1 MPSKSIS
8 IKEEVYKKLN
18 EFRTKNESFSL
29 TIERLLETHL
39 DIMSLAGAWKKIPDV
54 NPALELVEKIVKKIH
69 ETENDTS
76 RLI

>member
-1 MPSKSIS
+1 MTSKSIS

-18 EFRTKNESFSL
+18 EFRTKNESFSR

-69 ETENDTS
+69 ETENDTIQ
-76 RLI
+76 LI

>member
-1 MPSKSIS
+1 MTSKSIS

-18 EFRTKNESFSL
+18 EFRTKNESFSR

>member
-1 MPSKSIS
+1 MTSKSIS

-69 ETENDTS
+69 ETENDTI